1 MKKNNKIRKIIDER
15 ITSRG
20 INMSRECKHVSTI
33 RENINDEKKVNL
45 KRIVFTSIIYGLFSH
60 RSKVYCDPYLARTI
74 ITQYIHSGKQIY
86 TIILEIFNLVM
97 NLYS

>member
-1 MKKNNKIRKIIDER
+1 
-15 ITSRG
+15 
-20 INMSRECKHVSTI
+20 MSREMQTCERNTEMMRKI
-33 RENINDEKKVNL
+33 NL

-60 RSKVYCDPYLARTI
+60 RSKVYCNPYLARTI